1 MGLVTHYTSS
11 GLGGM
16 RTCGDLVGRVQ
27 LRNKCKISE
36 SKKYVMDKLGLGY
49 DDIADECFMRN
60 YREEHGLG
68 VITTIGGAPTGSRPS
83 STSRRPS
90 TWKSPAAST
99 SGTWHVSTA
108 ETA

>member
-27 LRNKCKISE
+27 LRNRCKISE

-68 VITTIGGAPTGSRPS
+68 VITTIGGAPYGMEAKFNIEEALDMEIACCKHLRDVA
-83 STSRRPS
+83 RLHR
-90 TWKSPAAST
+90 
-99 SGTWHVSTA
+99 
-108 ETA
+108 

>member
-16 RTCGDLVGRVQ
+16 RTVGDLVGRVQ

-36 SKKYVMDKLGLGY
+36 SKKYVMDKLGLGPEE
-49 DDIADECFMRN
+49 INDEVFMRG

-68 VITTIGGAPTGSRPS
+68 VITTIGGAPYGIEAKINIEDILDMEIACCKHLREVAKLH
-83 STSRRPS
+83 R
-90 TWKSPAAST
+90 
-99 SGTWHVSTA
+99 
-108 ETA
+108 